1 MAGISKC
8 KNKQCMQ
15 RKDCLRYRIYP
26 TALFQSYSEFKPNNT
41 GACSNF
47 LEIKSKTNLKPF
59 YEN

>member
-8 KNKQCMQ
+8 TNTQCLL

-26 TALFQSYSEFKPNNT
+26 VALFQSYSEYKPNNK
-41 GACSNF
+41 GNCDNF
-47 LEIKSKTNLKPF
+47 LEIKLKTNLKPF

>member
-8 KNKQCMQ
+8 TNNQCLL

-26 TALFQSYSEFKPNNT
+26 SVLFQSYSDYKPNKKGN
-41 GACSNF
+41 CDKF
-47 LEIKSKTNLKPF
+47 LEIKLKTNLKPF